1 MLNINKI
8 SADSIIDYAAEEL
21 KKYLRMMMPEGGD
34 IIISYDPEA
43 KDGFRL
49 GLMQD
54 LGLDISDAK
63 DPSLDDVIYIDTTC
77 SGGIIAGANARAVLI
92 AVYEYLRKNGCEWL
106 MPGVDGERIP
116 MQDIRP
122 VKYRHKPTMRYRG
135 NCIEGALSQQV
146 MDGFIDFMPKLGL
159 NTFMIQFRNP
169 HEFYKRHYEHIRN
182 TEHFSEEPISKDTAL
197 QWTRRTEC
205 EMAKRGIMLHSCGHG
220 WTNDP
225 FGIDSSLTWSKTDDS
240 IIPKENIDCIALTD
254 GRRGFYRH
262 QPANTQFCMSN
273 KKARDLV
280 VNYIADYAATH
291 SNTDYLHVWLSDGQN
306 NHCECDE
313 CKKMRPSDFY
323 MMQMNEIDEE
333 LTKRNLKTRI
343 VFISYIDTSWA
354 PEHIKINNPERFALL
369 FAPITRRYTE
379 TLPETPTDI
388 TLAPYVRNKLKY
400 PLSLEEYFAYLK
412 DWKRTWPGGCISY
425 EYHFWRAHFYDVV
438 GIEIAKRVN
447 EDVKVYLS
455 HGVDGIIED
464 GSQRA
469 FFPSG
474 LAFYTYARS
483 MFDKDL
489 SAEEIREDFFSH
501 AFGKNWKSLEGYLT
515 ELSDTFDVAYMMRRK
530 SADPEISPFYNPE
543 HAKDLARVKEITA
556 RGRKLIRENYNSDM
570 RVQTVAV
577 RLLEHHAD
585 YVDMLADAMAEKALG
600 NDDSAKEIF
609 DKTMDMMAKK
619 EIEIERYYD
628 YIQQVNGMRQIFYH
642 TATKKPNAD
651 TQD

>member
-291 SNTDYLHVWLSDGQN
+291 SNTDYLHIWLADDAN
-306 NHCECDE
+306 NHCECAE
-313 CKKMRPSDFY
+313 CAKKRPSDWY
-323 MMQMNEIDEE
+323 MILMNELDAE
-333 LTKRNLKTRI
+333 LTKRELATRI
-343 VFISYIDTSWA
+343 VFIVYIDTTWA
-354 PEHIKINNPERFALL
+354 PLSEKIENSDRFLL
-369 FAPITRRYTE
+369 MIAPIYRDYSYTLVE
-379 TLPETPTDI
+379 PEQKYE
-388 TLAPYVRNKLKY
+388 LRPYERNKLVF
-400 PLSLEEYFAYLK
+400 PQDLGENFAYLEE
-412 DWKRTWPGGCISY
+412 WKKCWSGPSVSF
-425 EYHFWRAHFYDVV
+425 EYHFWKHHQYDLS
-438 GIEIAKRVN
+438 GLQMAKRLY
-447 EDVKVYLS
+447 EDTGAYLKK
-455 HGVDGIIED
+455 GIDGIIQC
-464 GSQRA
+464 GSQRG
-469 FFPSG
+469 FFPNG
-474 LAFYTYARS
+474 FAFYTHARAMFDLGQSLEDIEEAYYSSAYGEDWRLFRDALCAMSDAVPYKYLSFDHARRRSYGYKDRS
-483 MFDKDL
+483 MLEGIKKLPEL
-489 SAEEIREDFFSH
+489 SAKLLELVKSH
-501 AFGKNWKSLEGYLT
+501 
-515 ELSDTFDVAYMMRRK
+515 
-530 SADPEISPFYNPE
+530 
-543 HAKDLARVKEITA
+543 
-556 RGRKLIRENYNSDM
+556 YNSDV
-570 RVQTVAV
+570 RVETVSI
-577 RLLEHHAD
+577 RLLEKHCE
-585 YVDMLADAMAEKALG
+585 YINILSELLLAKCLGKEEEALEIYERLRIHSG
-600 NDDSAKEIF
+600 SFESQFEQYNDNLQRTGWMKQLTLIVAPGEINN
-609 DKTMDMMAKK
+609 A
-619 EIEIERYYD
+619 
-628 YIQQVNGMRQIFYH
+628 NG
-642 TATKKPNAD
+642 D
-651 TQD
+651 